1 MSGCE
6 DDCSGRGD
14 CLNGT
19 CVCEIRFAGDHCD
32 GLNIPYHTGLF
43 GFFFSGFILIFVEFE
58 IFV

>member
-1 MSGCE
+1 MLWSRKMSGCE

-43 GFFFSGFILIFVEFE
+43 GFFFLVSF
-58 IFV
+58 